1 MTRTR
6 RPTALAVI
14 LGVCA
19 ITACSGGGSAAKPE
33 APKLTTSVPA
43 PARAVDT
50 VTWNLP
56 TGEPATL
63 DPALAATESG
73 GTVIANMCEGL
84 FTYGP
89 DYEREPAL
97 ATSAEHPDPLTHVL
111 HLREGVTFWNGDPVT
126 AEDVVYSVER
136 VLDPAFGSSWIAWA
150 RHLDRIEIT
159 GAHEITVRLKRPD
172 ALVPGFFAS
181 PGFFVVQKRFAE
193 KAGKS
198 FGTAQGGVMCTGP
211 YEFGRWTQG
220 QRITL
225 TRNDDWWNTAV
236 KPKVKNLEFGFIAD
250 PAAQTA
256 ALAGGDVDGQFL
268 IPTAARAQLEGK
280 GNLLYG
286 KSLNTTFLSVLNQR
300 GALADPAV
308 REALRALIPYEGI
321 VESVYQ
327 GTAEP
332 LRALVPPSAWGYAE
346 NAYEQAYEKLPVPE
360 QDLDKAKKLIAGAP
374 DAEQKI
380 VLAYTTAIEEET
392 RIATA
397 IADTAGQAGL
407 NIELRPLTGE
417 QFGAMFASPEARK
430 GVDLFLSTGFLS
442 FPEPLE
448 YYGYFTTGHFYNF
461 PGYRN
466 AKYDAAIAKAQ
477 STEDPAGRARLVTEA
492 QAILAADMITMPL
505 VSQYMSVYYGPELTG
520 VVPRA
525 NYLYTPWATAL
536 GGE

>member
-1 MTRTR
+1 MLTI
-6 RPTALAVI
+6 I
-14 LGVCA
+14 LGACTL
-19 ITACSGGGSAAKPE
+19 TACSGGGPAAKAE

-43 PARAVDT
+43 PTRAVDT
-50 VTWNLP
+50 VSWNLP

-63 DPALAATESG
+63 DPVLAATESG

-89 DYEREPAL
+89 NYEREPAL
-97 ATSAEHPDPLTHVL
+97 ATSVDHPDPLTYVVR
-111 HLREGVTFWNGDPVT
+111 LREGAEFWNGDPVT
-126 AEDVVYSVER
+126 PEDVRYSAER

-150 RHLDRIEIT
+150 QHLDRIEIT
-159 GAHEITVRLKRPD
+159 GAHEITVRMKKPD
-172 ALVPGFFAS
+172 ALVPNYFAS
-181 PGFFVVQKRFAE
+181 PAFFVVQKEFAE

-198 FGTAQGGVMCTGP
+198 FGTARGGVMCTGP
-211 YEFGRWTQG
+211 YEFGEWTQG

-225 TRNDDWWNTAV
+225 TRNDAWWNTSV
-236 KPKVKNLEFGFIAD
+236 RPKVKNLEFRFIAD

-256 ALAGGDVDGQFL
+256 ALASGDVDGQFL
-268 IPTAARAQLEGK
+268 VPAAARTQLEGK

-286 KSLNTTFLSVLNQR
+286 ESLNTTFLSVLNRR

-308 REALRALIPYEGI
+308 RQALHALLPYEGI
-321 VESVYQ
+321 VESVYR

-332 LRALVPPSAWGYAE
+332 LRALVPPFAWGYGE
-346 NAYEQAYEKLPVPE
+346 NVYEQAYEKLPVPK
-360 QDLDKAKKLIAGAP
+360 QDLERAKKLVAGSPGAK
-374 DAEQKI
+374 QKI

-407 NIELRPLTGE
+407 NVELRPLTGE

-448 YYGYFTTGHFYNF
+448 YYAYFTTGHFYNF

-466 AKYDAAIAKAQ
+466 ERYDAAIAQAQ
-477 STEDPAGRARLVTEA
+477 STEDPAGRARLVARA
-492 QAILAADMITMPL
+492 QAILAGDMVNLPL
-505 VSQYMSVYYGPELTG
+505 VSQYLSVYYGPDLAG
-520 VVPRA
+520 LAPRA

-536 GGE
+536 GGK